1 MTGPKYVANS
11 PYCEHQL
18 DPETAVEG
26 QVTCACGKSSDAKWV
41 RELGWLQA
49 RSEFVVARI
58 NNNDNWYDTAAGAS
72 VNPAAARDRGKVG
85 EQLLYVLGALSML
98 VAVGVFAAV
107 AWESIG
113 LAGQAGILFLL
124 ISICTFGAIRFKE
137 KLVGLAG
144 TLAILAST
152 ILLTFL
158 LTAPAI
164 GLLPDS
170 YLNEGSWYPLLSV
183 LGVSVLSAL
192 AGFIS
197 RIAGWIY
204 LVPLGI
210 LVSTI
215 LFVETVL
222 SANFDFENLNFIKP
236 VIYTAVI
243 LGLNRL
249 RLFIRAQGFNTSLLT
264 PYMLLV
270 SAFIAFLGFTSL
282 VSVSGNDAQWLYAI
296 AVIFCAAMLAHLAYR
311 WRGAEVVE
319 LDAQVAEYAAPI
331 VAAFGFSVLLSVP
344 TFTSLQYAESISL
357 MSVGLLGSALFLLP
371 MYSSYKPAVDR
382 SLMIFAI
389 ALWFIHYFRVGI
401 GIDGF
406 GQDSAYIVAVYFVL
420 ISASSLVLWNRNR
433 QMLAF
438 IAGVVAGVFGI
449 FAAVGAAGLGDD
461 VPEFVTVPSA
471 IWLAG
476 MLWLLRKQSM
486 GEMNSG
492 IWLGIPLGT
501 ILIPSASVAVANLDN
516 SSVDSIYDWVRFWSV
531 LVLSLAF
538 TILGTSRR
546 ITGFLVP
553 GAIAYVLAVFPQLF
567 IDLGLIVPRWVL
579 FAVFGGLLIS
589 VAARYERLQALR
601 AETGSWRKV
610 FR

>member
-1 MTGPKYVANS
+1 MTNPKYVANS

-18 DPETAVEG
+18 DPETAVNG

-58 NNNDNWYDTAAGAS
+58 KNGDAWYDTAGGAS
-72 VNPAAARDRGKVG
+72 SSPAAARDRGKVG

-124 ISICTFGAIRFKE
+124 IAISTFGAIRFKE
-137 KLVGLAG
+137 KLAGLSG

-170 YLNEGSWYPLLSV
+170 YLNEGSWYPLLSIV
-183 LGVSVLSAL
+183 AVWLLSAL
-192 AGFIS
+192 AGFLTRIS
-197 RIAGWIY
+197 GWIY

-210 LVSTI
+210 LFSTV
-215 LFVETVL
+215 LFVQSVL
-222 SANFDFENLNFIKP
+222 PTNFDFEYLNLSEP
-236 VIYTAVI
+236 VIYTVVI

-249 RLFIRAQGFNTSLLT
+249 RFFIRAQGFNTSLLT
-264 PYMLLV
+264 PYMLIV
-270 SAFIAFLGFTSL
+270 SAFIGFFGFVSL
-282 VSVSGNDAQWLYAI
+282 ASSPGSEAPWLYAI
-296 AVIFCAAMLAHLAYR
+296 SVLLCAAMLAHLAYR
-311 WRGAEVVE
+311 WRQPDVIDI
-319 LDAQVAEYAAPI
+319 DAQVAEYAAPI
-331 VAAFGFSVLLSVP
+331 VAALGFSLLLSVP
-344 TFTSLQYAESISL
+344 TFTTLQYAESISL
-357 MSVGLLGSALFLLP
+357 MSVGVLGSALFLLP
-371 MYSSYKPAVDR
+371 MYSAYKPAVAR
-382 SLMIFAI
+382 ALMIFAI
-389 ALWFIHYFRVGI
+389 ALWFIHYFRVGV
-401 GIDGF
+401 GIDGY

-420 ISASSLVLWNRNR
+420 ISASALVLWNRNR

-438 IAGVVAGVFGI
+438 VAGVVAGVFGI
-449 FAAVGAAGLGDD
+449 FSAVGAAGLGDD
-461 VPEFVTVPSA
+461 APEFVTVPSA
-471 IWLAG
+471 IWVAG
-476 MLWLLRKQSM
+476 MLWLLRKQSR

-501 ILIPSASVAVANLDN
+501 VLIPSASVAVANLEN
-516 SSVDSIYDWVRFWSV
+516 TSGDSIYDWVRFWTV
-531 LVLSLAF
+531 LVLSLVF
-538 TILGTSRR
+538 TIFGTSRR
-546 ITGFLVP
+546 ITGLLIP
-553 GAIAYVLAVFPQLF
+553 GAVAYVLAVFPQLF

-601 AETGSWRKV
+601 TETGSWRKV